1 MTAFDWIK
9 SSYSGTNEHSSCV
22 EVAVTSKA
30 AAVRDSKAPVAG
42 HITLP
47 RASWSAFLTEVR
59 G

>member
-22 EVAVTSKA
+22 EVAVAPEAT
-30 AAVRDSKAPVAG
+30 AVRDSKAPSAG

-47 RASWSAFLTEVR
+47 HASWVALLTSLR
-59 G
+59 A